1 MGVKQRYFQVTTLSA
16 IVIIAAL
23 CISSQTDAASKI
35 LDGRTFIVKT
45 GARGGQA
52 SDEDD
57 LSFRDGKFY
66 SSSCI
71 VWDFGG
77 GDYSTRVQGE
87 TIYFEA
93 ITLSKKHGRI
103 EWSGEINGEKI
114 SGTYIW
120 TKQRWYWKDARQ
132 EKWFEGKLKI

>member
-1 MGVKQRYFQVTTLSA
+1 MSVKQKYFKLATLVA
-16 IVIIAAL
+16 ILMIAVL
-23 CISSQTDAASKI
+23 CISSQTDAASNI
-35 LDGRTFIVKT
+35 LDGRTFVVKT
-45 GARGGQA
+45 GINGKQA

-71 VWDFGG
+71 VWDFSG
-77 GDYSTRVQGE
+77 GDYSTRVEGD

-93 ITLSKKHGRI
+93 ITVSEKHGRI
-103 EWSGEINGEKI
+103 VWAGKIEGDKI